1 MKMKYQY
8 FNHIHVP
15 GDGDC
20 FFNCISYALNSQ
32 MDNKACY
39 YTSSILRDE
48 LSKSI
53 TYDKYTEIIQ
63 LYKIYY
69 DNNEFFESW
78 DPYTI
83 TYDDF
88 LLIIKDNDI
97 WGDYL
102 LLNQF
107 INTFQLNILI
117 LNVDTIDN
125 QFYVYN
131 TLHKYNTDNKTII
144 LNYIN
149 EMHFTLVGYFDS
161 KKMVS
166 LFTHDILPEE
176 ISILFTPSNILNRS
190 E

>member
-1 MKMKYQY
+1 MCSLSFSFIVALPLITNQCSFLKLCFWYESCL
-8 FNHIHVP
+8 P
-15 GDGDC
+15 GFTINDLIFALGP
-20 FFNCISYALNSQ
+20 CIGFGS
-32 MDNKACY
+32 
-39 YTSSILRDE
+39 
-48 LSKSI
+48 
-53 TYDKYTEIIQ
+53 
-63 LYKIYY
+63 
-69 DNNEFFESW
+69 FEVGN
-78 DPYTI
+78 
-83 TYDDF
+83 DF
-88 LLIIKDNDI
+88 KRNFIIKDNDI